1 VWQFVNCLELPFGVG
16 QAAPPSC
23 VDPDA
28 LAAVQPLVRAAVVAY
43 YATTQSSSSTG
54 SRPSFVAVCPQNG
67 LELVATRAA
76 LAWAD
81 GDKALPG
88 GADGDA
94 GAVVLLNPKFPL
106 APRELA
112 TFQCA
117 FGLAPFRI
125 QVRCR
130 FTLFFVLCL
139 CLLFSRPAWVFGK
152 SLCLAGQDCGGL
164 AAGWRLCLQTLGR
177 RAQAVRFFHA
187 GCHLFLKMKKSRLA
201 SCGFSCQCFC
211 LLLRGLMFP
220 MQV

>member
-1 VWQFVNCLELPFGVG
+1 VWQFVDCLELPFACVG

-43 YATTQSSSSTG
+43 YARTQPSSSTG

-67 LELVATRAA
+67 PELVATRAA

-81 GDKALPG
+81 GDEALPG
-88 GADGDA
+88 GADEEA

-130 FTLFFVLCL
+130 HSLFRPLSVSLV
-139 CLLFSRPAWVFGK
+139 SRPARFFGK
-152 SLCLAGQDCGGL
+152 SLCLAGQDRSGL
-164 AAGWRLCLQTLGR
+164 AARWRLSLQTLGR

-187 GCHLFLKMKKSRLA
+187 GCHLFLKNENFQA
-201 SCGFSCQCFC
+201 CF
-211 LLLRGLMFP
+211 LLVFLFYLLPRGLMFP